1 MEAPRWA
8 EDLRRRYERFWLAPE
23 AADRRPRRGLA
34 DRAWRRPPQWLL
46 AIAPFAL
53 VAAAVGVLLIAI
65 ATR

>member
-1 MEAPRWA
+1 MESPRWA
-8 EDLRRRYERFWLAPE
+8 EDLRRWYDNFWLAGE
-23 AADRRPRRGLA
+23 AAERPPRRGPA
-34 DRAWRRPPQWLL
+34 DWRRPPEWLL